1 MAARREHLLVD
12 GYNLIKSSPL
22 FQNPGE
28 TLKKARTTLEEA
40 LGVYGRRTDRQIT
53 LYYDGTDQIPQAIPH
68 RHKEIEIHFSQYP
81 EKADDLIMLA
91 VRQKHGAKW
100 LRVIS
105 SDREIRR
112 FAERHKI
119 RSTSAEDFLDELEKT
134 PPARTPQAI
143 GADDAVRPN
152 PDDPDDPDDLDEWEA
167 LFTKRPTD
175 TTKPHR
181 QQRGDGT
188 EPNPSLNPRE
198 LDEWEHLFGR
208 DEDL

>member
-1 MAARREHLLVD
+1 MVAHREHLLVD

-22 FQNPGE
+22 FQISGE

-40 LGVYGRRTDRQIT
+40 LGFYVRRTDYQIT
-53 LYYDGTDQIPQAIPH
+53 LYYDGTDHTPQAIPH
-68 RHKEIEIHFSQYP
+68 HHEEIEIHFSQYP

-91 VRQKHGAKW
+91 VQRKHGAKW

-119 RSTSAEDFLDELEKT
+119 RSTSSEDFLDELHQS
-134 PPARTPQAI
+134 PSAQTPQAI
-143 GADDAVRPN
+143 DADDAGRSN
-152 PDDPDDPDDLDEWEA
+152 PDDLDDLNEWEA
-167 LFTKRPTD
+167 LFTKHPPD

-181 QQRGDGT
+181 QQYGDGT
-188 EPNPSLNPRE
+188 EPNPNLNPRE
-198 LDEWEHLFGR
+198 LDEWEHLFGQ
-208 DEDL
+208 DDDL

>member
-22 FQNPGE
+22 FQIPGQ
-28 TLKKARTTLEEA
+28 TLKKTRTTLEQA
-40 LGVYGRRTDRQIT
+40 LDVYSRRTDRQIT

-91 VRQKHGAKW
+91 VQRKHGAKW

-119 RSTSAEDFLDELEKT
+119 RSTSAEDFLDELEKL
-134 PPARTPQAI
+134 PSAQTPQTI
-143 GADDAVRPN
+143 DADDAGRSN
-152 PDDPDDPDDLDEWEA
+152 PDDLDNLDEWEA
-167 LFTKRPTD
+167 LFTKRPPD
-175 TTKPHR
+175 ITKPHR

>member
-1 MAARREHLLVD
+1 MVARREHLLVD
-12 GYNLIKSSPL
+12 GYNLIKSNPL
-22 FQNPGE
+22 FQISGE

-53 LYYDGTDQIPQAIPH
+53 LYYDGTDQTPQVIRR

-91 VRQKHGAKW
+91 VQQKHGAKW

-112 FAERHKI
+112 FAKRHKI
-119 RSTSAEDFLDELEKT
+119 RSTSAEDFLDELEKS
-134 PPARTPQAI
+134 PSARTPQAI
-143 GADDAVRPN
+143 SADDAVRPN
-152 PDDPDDPDDLDEWEA
+152 PDDLDDLDELEA
-167 LFTKRPTD
+167 LFTKRPPD
-175 TTKPHR
+175 TAKPRR
-181 QQRGDGT
+181 QQHGDGT
-188 EPNPSLNPRE
+188 EPNPSLNPSE

>member
-1 MAARREHLLVD
+1 MVARREHLLVD

-22 FQNPGE
+22 FQISGE
-28 TLKKARTTLEEA
+28 TLKKARATLEEA
-40 LGVYGRRTDRQIT
+40 LGFYGRRTDRQIT
-53 LYYDGTDQIPQAIPH
+53 LYYDGTDHAPQAIPH

-91 VRQKHGAKW
+91 VQRKHGAKW

-119 RSTSAEDFLDELEKT
+119 RSTNSEDFLDELEKS
-134 PPARTPQAI
+134 PSAQTPQAI
-143 GADDAVRPN
+143 DTDDAERSN
-152 PDDPDDPDDLDEWEA
+152 PDDLDDLDEWEE
-167 LFTKRPTD
+167 LFTKRPPD
-175 TTKPHR
+175 TAKPHR

-188 EPNPSLNPRE
+188 EPNPRLNSRE